1 MATDRAQALADALN
15 NISRA
20 NLHDMAAEVQWQ
32 NLVDEYFLYEEEVE
46 EGLGDKE
53 EVEEVE
59 EQSEEEEEPLGDVVD
74 SLVVTDPTEEILQ
87 DEWVHCENLR

>member
-20 NLHDMAAEVQWQ
+20 NLHGMAAEVQWR
-32 NLVDEYFLYEEEVE
+32 NLVDEYFLYE
-46 EGLGDKE
+46 E

-59 EQSEEEEEPLGDVVD
+59 EQSEEEEEPLGDVAD
-74 SLVVTDPTEEILQ
+74 SLVVTDPTEEILK
-87 DEWVHCENLR
+87 DEWTCCENFR